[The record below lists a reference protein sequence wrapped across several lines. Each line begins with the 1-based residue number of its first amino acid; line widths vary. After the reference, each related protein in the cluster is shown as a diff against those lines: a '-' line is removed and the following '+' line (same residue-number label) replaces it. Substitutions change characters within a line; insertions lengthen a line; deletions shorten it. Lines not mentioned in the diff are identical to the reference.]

1 MSEILGLTAA
11 QAAERVHAGD
21 LERGELWR
29 FYRDRALADDLNAF
43 TWVCEG
49 DDPEAIDVSGPLGG
63 VPIGIKDLFATKGV
77 PSQAGSKIL
86 EGYRPP
92 YTATAVERLIKAGA
106 PVLAKTNQDEFAM
119 GSSTENS
126 AYGPTLNPWDR
137 ARVPGGSSG
146 GSAAAVA
153 AGTVPWSIG
162 TDTGGSIRQPAALCG
177 IVGLKP
183 TYGAISRYG
192 MIAFASSLDQAGPF
206 TRDTTDAALLLAAMA
221 GQGPLRLD
229 VARPARA
236 GPRADR
242 DRPEAAS
249 ASACPEELTGEG
261 IEPGVLAAFNE
272 TLDLA
277 RELGATVETMQLPHA
292 PHGLAAYYLIAPA
305 ECSSNLA
312 RYDGVRYGMRAD
324 GKDLL
329 SMYTQTREQGFGN
342 EVKRRV
348 LIGTY
353 ALSSGYYDAY
363 YGRAQKVR
371 TLIANDFKQAW
382 DEFDFVVSPT
392 APGVAFELGA
402 KTADPLA
409 MYLND
414 YCTVP
419 MSLAGIPAIS
429 IPNGLRRRA
438 AGRLPDR
445 RPGVQ
450 REPHPR
456 RGARA
461 RAGDRLRL
469 GASAYA

>member
-1 MSEILGLTAA
+1 MSELLELTAA
-11 QAAERVHAGD
+11 EAAARVHAGD

-29 FYRDRALADDLNAF
+29 FYRDRAQADDLNAF
-43 TWVCEG
+43 TWVCTD
-49 DDPEAIDVSGPLGG
+49 DDPLAIDPSGPLGG
-63 VPIGIKDLFATKGV
+63 VPIGIKDLFCTEGV

-86 EGYRPP
+86 EDYRPP
-92 YTATAVERLIKAGA
+92 YTATAVERLMKAGA
-106 PVLAKTNQDEFAM
+106 PVLVKTNQDEFAM

-153 AGTVPWSIG
+153 AGLVPWSIG

-183 TYGAISRYG
+183 TYGAVSRYG

-221 GQGPLRLD
+221 GKDHCDSTALGLPEPVKPPDATDLKGIRLG
-229 VARPARA
+229 V
-236 GPRADR
+236 
-242 DRPEAAS
+242 
-249 ASACPEELTGEG
+249 PEELTGEG
-261 IEPGVLAAFNE
+261 IEAGVLEAFRA

-277 RELGATVETMQLPHA
+277 RELGAGIETMQLPHA
-292 PHGLAAYYLIAPA
+292 THGLAAYYLIAPA

-312 RYDGVRYGMRAD
+312 RYDGVRYGLRAD
-324 GKDLL
+324 GRDLL
-329 SMYTQTREQGFGN
+329 GMYTETREQGFGA

-348 LIGTY
+348 MLGTY

-371 TLIANDFKQAW
+371 TLIAADFEQAW
-382 DEFDFVVSPT
+382 ERFDFIVSPT

-414 YCTVP
+414 FCTVP

-429 IPNGLRRRA
+429 IPNGLSDGLPVGFQIAGPAFSENRILDAAHALEQAIGFDVSRA
-438 AGRLPDR
+438 F
-445 RPGVQ
+445 V
-450 REPHPR
+450 
-456 RGARA
+456 
-461 RAGDRLRL
+461 
-469 GASAYA
+469 